1 MSFLAPLFLL
11 GALAVVAPVIFH
23 LIRRT
28 TREQVPFSTVMFL
41 KPSPPRLTRK
51 SRIEHWLLLLLRAA
65 VVLLLAL
72 AFARPFFRQA
82 AAEAAPADTATH
94 RILLLDTSASLR
106 RGGLWDEARA
116 RLARELRAARPGDRL
131 AVFTFDRAP
140 APVISFEEWAAL
152 PPGDRTAQVT
162 ARLAGVSPSWAGTRL
177 DQALLRAAEE
187 LAGLEVG
194 GAAREIVLISD
205 VQEGGRLEA
214 LQAFDWPRAVTL
226 RVEAVA
232 AGPGG
237 NAGLQVVADAAET
250 ARTAERAVRVR
261 VVNSPDALHE
271 QLQVVWAGADGRPVG
286 APVDVY
292 VPPGQ
297 TRLVALPVPTH
308 GPAPDRVLLRGDA
321 EPFDNTAFALPPQPA
336 RTVVAYLGPDAA
348 DDTREPLFFLRR
360 ALTPTPRQELVITQ
374 PAPGAPLPA
383 AAALWVVTG
392 PLASPAAAGLRAR
405 LLEGGTV
412 LFVPRDGTAAG
423 TLAALLELPAAPLA
437 EAPAERFALLG
448 ELDFRHPLLAPFA
461 DPRFSDFSKIRFWR
475 HRRLDAAALPEARV
489 IARFDD
495 GDPAW
500 LEVPAGRG
508 RLVVFTSGWHPAD
521 SQLALS
527 SKFVPLLYA
536 LLELSGGGAP
546 ATASLAA
553 GDPWPVPAGT
563 GADEATVT
571 TPSGRAVT
579 LAAGATAFTA
589 TDEPGVYLFR
599 AGARAERFVVNL
611 DPAESRT
618 APLPLDA
625 FEQAGIA
632 LTAVKPPSP
641 GPQQQALRLDA
652 EQEKRQQLWRG
663 FVVAALALALA
674 ALALAGWTAR
684 RQPQESFA

>member
-11 GALAVVAPVIFH
+11 GALAVAAPVIFH

-28 TREQVPFSTVMFL
+28 TREQVPFSTLMFL

-82 AAEAAPADTATH
+82 AAEAAPADTAAH
-94 RILLLDTSASLR
+94 RVFLLDTSASMR

-116 RLARELRAARPGDRL
+116 RLARELRAARPGDRV

-140 APVISFEEWAAL
+140 MPVITFEEWAAL
-152 PPGDRTAQVT
+152 PPGDPAALVA
-162 ARLAGVSPSWAGTRL
+162 ARLAGVSPSWAATRL

-187 LAGLEVG
+187 LASLDSG
-194 GAAREIVLISD
+194 GAAREIVLLSD

-214 LQAFDWPRAVTL
+214 LQAFDWPRGVTL

-237 NAGLQVVADAAET
+237 NAGLQVVADAADA

-261 VVNSPDALHE
+261 VVNSPDAQRE
-271 QLQVVWAGADGRPVG
+271 QLQVVWAGADGRPAG

-297 TRLVALPVPTH
+297 TRLVSLPVPTN

-321 EPFDNTAFALPPQPA
+321 ETFDNTAFALPPQPA

-360 ALTPTPRQELVITQ
+360 ALTPTPRQELIVTNFS
-374 PAPGAPLPA
+374 PGTPLPA

-392 PLASPAAAGLRAR
+392 PLASPAAAGLRTR
-405 LLEGGTV
+405 LREGGTV
-412 LFVPRDGTAAG
+412 LFMPRDASAAG
-423 TLAALLELPAAPLA
+423 TLAELLGLPAVSLG

-461 DPRFSDFSKIRFWR
+461 DPRYSDFSKIRFWR

-500 LEVPAGRG
+500 IEVPAGRG

-536 LLELSGGGAP
+536 LIERSGGGAP
-546 ATASLAA
+546 AAGSLVV
-553 GDPWPVPAGT
+553 GDPWPVPAGA
-563 GADEATVT
+563 GEATVT
-571 TPSGRAVT
+571 TPSGRAVA
-579 LAAGATAFTA
+579 LAAGAPAFTG

-599 AGARAERFVVNL
+599 AGARTERFVVNL

-632 LTAVKPPSP
+632 LAAARPPAAQTAR
-641 GPQQQALRLDA
+641 QQALRLDA
-652 EQEKRQQLWRG
+652 EQESRQQLWRG
-663 FVVAALALALA
+663 LVLAALALALA
-674 ALALAGWTAR
+674 ASALAGWTAR
-684 RQPQESFA
+684 RQPRESFA

>member
-11 GALAVVAPVIFH
+11 GALAVAAPVIFH

-28 TREQVPFSTVMFL
+28 TREQVPFSSVMFL

-72 AFARPFFRQA
+72 AFARPFLRQA
-82 AAEAAPADTATH
+82 AAEAAPADTAAY
-94 RILLLDTSASLR
+94 RILLLDTSASMR
-106 RGGLWDEARA
+106 RGDLWDEARA
-116 RLARELRAARPGDRL
+116 RLARELRAARPGDRM

-140 APVISFEEWAAL
+140 TAVITFEEWAVL
-152 PPGDRTAQVT
+152 PPADRAPQAL
-162 ARLAGVSPSWAGTRL
+162 ARLAGVSPAWAGTRL
-177 DQALLRAAEE
+177 DQALLRAVEE
-187 LAGLEVG
+187 LAGLDVG
-194 GAAREIVLISD
+194 GAAREIVLLSD

-226 RVEAVA
+226 RVEALA

-237 NAGLQVVADAAET
+237 NAGLQVVADAADA

-261 VVNSPDALHE
+261 LVNSPDAQRE
-271 QLQVVWAGADGRPVG
+271 QLQVGWAGADGRPVG

-297 TRLVALPVPTH
+297 TRLVTLPVPTN
-308 GPAPDRVLLRGDA
+308 GTAPDRVLLRGDA
-321 EPFDNTAFALPPQPA
+321 ETFDNTAFALPPQPVQ
-336 RTVVAYLGPDAA
+336 TVVAYLGSDAA

-360 ALTPTPRQELVITQ
+360 ALTPTPRQELVVTHF
-374 PAPGAPLPA
+374 PPGAPLPA

-392 PLASPAAAGLRAR
+392 PLTSPAAAGLRTCLR
-405 LLEGGTV
+405 EGGTV
-412 LFVPRDGTAAG
+412 LFVLRDPAVAD
-423 TLAALLELPAAPLA
+423 TLAALLDLPAVTLG

-536 LLELSGGGAP
+536 LLELSGGGTLA
-546 ATASLAA
+546 AASLTI
-553 GDPWPVPAGT
+553 GDPWPVPAGA
-563 GADEATVT
+563 GAGTVT
-571 TPSGRAVT
+571 TPSGRAVA
-579 LAAGATAFTA
+579 LADGAPVFTG

-599 AGARAERFVVNL
+599 AGARTERFVVNL

-632 LTAVKPPSP
+632 LTAVLPSAPAPP
-641 GPQQQALRLDA
+641 QQALRLDA
-652 EQEKRQQLWRG
+652 EQESRQQLWRG
-663 FVVAALALALA
+663 FVLAALTLALA